1 MLINILKID
10 ALNASHSP
18 IIILTTIM
26 LKRNDY
32 LNLIEEIRN
41 TDKKS
46 LDEFIEKVLEPLRIE
61 NDNFIEILYKDIYYL
76 IKDIDKKGEN
86 DLSIENGDLV
96 IKDGGIKLTGYQS
109 RLHNLSIWLH
119 MEVCKKIIEKNPLTF
134 IDRMADF
141 EKNFLEKPNYTP
153 EYKSKLDKIKRSLKK
168 ERTLN
173 LGEKE
178 NFWNKIFDID
188 NLELKPNIAGLGI
201 NLNEL
206 INKFRK

>member
-1 MLINILKID
+1 
-10 ALNASHSP
+10 
-18 IIILTTIM
+18 M

-32 LNLIEEIRN
+32 LSLIEEIRN

-46 LDEFIEKVLEPLRIE
+46 IDEFIEKELEPLRTE
-61 NDNFIEILYKDIYYL
+61 NNFIEVLYKDIYYL

-86 DLSIENGDLV
+86 DLSIEKGDLV
-96 IKDGGIKLTGYQS
+96 IEDEDIKLTGYQS

-119 MEVCKKIIEKNPLTF
+119 IEIYKKFIEKNPLTF
-134 IDRMADF
+134 VETMENF

-153 EYKSKLDKIKRSLKK
+153 EYKSKLDKIKKSLKM
-168 ERTLN
+168 ERKLN
-173 LGEKE
+173 LREKE
-178 NFWNKIFDID
+178 NFWKKIFDID
-188 NLELKPNIAGLGI
+188 NLELKPNIGGVGI